1 MLLSSLPG
9 DIPGLVRNGSPCL
22 TTLGKRVLIRINPD
36 GDYPGLDLAEVRLDL
51 STYAAREHAARWVR
65 ACAAESA
72 DAWRVATVTACMMGD
87 CVELAE
93 SRDDMTAEE
102 IDALARLVLRLAGR
116 SA

>member
-22 TTLGKRVLIRINPD
+22 TTLGKRVTIRINPD

-65 ACAAESA
+65 ARSAESA
-72 DAWRVATVTACMMGD
+72 DAWRSITVEEWRLVVLGD
-87 CVELAE
+87 A
-93 SRDDMTAEE
+93 RADMTAEE